1 MGLKEFKFQN
11 VDLKTLL
18 TKTIEISVWDKDFGK
33 NDFIGMLF
41 NSRFETSKIVTI
53 YLNGLHPLQN

>member
-1 MGLKEFKFQN
+1 MNLLRGFKEFKFQN

-33 NDFIGMLF
+33 NDFIGKVFKHGSILY
-41 NSRFETSKIVTI
+41 KIDLIWKV
-53 YLNGLHPLQN
+53 